1 MELTLNGLFMKI
13 EEYRLSSTE
22 DPSDEILHELMEQ
35 VAESARKSSANA
47 QRVLHKKMQETVAE
61 INRRKRMASTWH

>member
-1 MELTLNGLFMKI
+1 MKI

-47 QRVLHKKMQETVAE
+47 RRVLHKKMQETVAE